1 MVSAPNRVKA
11 IKWGV
16 TWMSRE
22 PDQSDDRST
31 SPDKVLE
38 ANNLRAFIERSQSL
52 QRLALEEKYG
62 PDVRLLAED
71 EDKLLTH
78 LESDD
83 VSLKQVALLCLLYF
97 HTVYPERIV
106 RVAADYVVN
115 GDDRGIR
122 SLCVRYLGQSR
133 NEEITS
139 VLRDCATRLEGREA
153 RPGDDDVLK
162 FAVFCLDLVVNGPRA
177 YAEIESMAEEILARL
192 RSASERN
199 VSAGQATG
207 SQAGES
213 DHDIW
218 CG

>member
-1 MVSAPNRVKA
+1 
-11 IKWGV
+11 
-16 TWMSRE
+16 MSRE

-31 SPDKVLE
+31 APDKVLE
-38 ANNLRAFIERSQSL
+38 ANNLRAFIERSESL

-97 HTVYPERIV
+97 HTVYPARIV

-122 SLCVRYLGQSR
+122 SLCVQYLGQSR
-133 NEEITS
+133 NEEIAS
-139 VLRDCATRLEGREA
+139 ILRDCATRLEAREA
-153 RPGDDDVLK
+153 RPGDHDVLK
-162 FAVFCLDLVVNGPRA
+162 FAVFCLDGVVNGPRL

-192 RSASERN
+192 HSASERN

-213 DHDIW
+213 DHDI
-218 CG
+218 

>member
-1 MVSAPNRVKA
+1 
-11 IKWGV
+11 
-16 TWMSRE
+16 MSRE

-31 SPDKVLE
+31 APDKVLE
-38 ANNLRAFIERSQSL
+38 ANNLRAFIERSESL

-71 EDKLLTH
+71 GDKLLTY

-97 HTVYPERIV
+97 HTVYPARIV

-115 GDDRGIR
+115 GDDHGIR
-122 SLCVRYLGQSR
+122 SLCVQYLGQSR

-139 VLRDCATRLEGREA
+139 VLRDCATRLEAREA
-153 RPGDDDVLK
+153 RRPGDDAVLK
-162 FAVFCLDLVVNGPRA
+162 FAVFCVDLVVNGPRA
-177 YAEIESMAEEILARL
+177 YAQIESMAEEILVRL
-192 RSASERN
+192 RSARERN

-213 DHDIW
+213 DHDI
-218 CG
+218 

>member
-1 MVSAPNRVKA
+1 
-11 IKWGV
+11 
-16 TWMSRE
+16 MSRE

-71 EDKLLTH
+71 EDKLLTY

-97 HTVYPERIV
+97 HTVYPARIV

-122 SLCVRYLGQSR
+122 SLCVQYLGQSR

-139 VLRDCATRLEGREA
+139 ILRDCATRLEAREA
-153 RPGDDDVLK
+153 RPGDDAVLK
-162 FAVFCLDLVVNGPRA
+162 IEAVTTIRRDGRSSVVGHSP
-177 YAEIESMAEEILARL
+177 L
-192 RSASERN
+192 
-199 VSAGQATG
+199 G
-207 SQAGES
+207 
-213 DHDIW
+213 
-218 CG
+218 